1 MAIKTRPFDA
11 AKYFKTPEDQVE
23 LIDDALETGDPGYI
37 VNAIGVVARARGMTD
52 LAGELGVSRTSLY
65 AALKEGGNPGF
76 ATVLKVLR
84 ALGIELAARTAR
96 ERTPEAAE
104 A

>member
-1 MAIKTRPFDA
+1 MGIETRPFDA
-11 AKYFKTPEDQVE
+11 ARYFKSDADQAE
-23 LIDDALETGDPGYI
+23 LIDDALETGDAGYI

-52 LAGELGVSRTSLY
+52 LAAELGVSRTSLY
-65 AALKEGGNPGF
+65 AALRQGGNPGF

-84 ALGIELAARTAR
+84 ALGIELKARPAGQPR
-96 ERTPEAAE
+96 EAAE